1 MTPHETNHIKLMSPA
16 TAAEPVV
23 KQQQEQQAV
32 EQQQQVDIE
41 THDELKVMIENNR
54 PFDSGF
60 GFGSSAEDFDSP
72 SDEFD
77 NYELSKSF

>member
-1 MTPHETNHIKLMSPA
+1 MTPHETNHIKIMSPA
-16 TAAEPVV
+16 EIN
-23 KQQQEQQAV
+23 EQQPSTSKVSAV
-32 EQQQQVDIE
+32 EQQ
-41 THDELKVMIENNR
+41 ELKEIIQETR

-77 NYELSKSF
+77 NYELSKFYCLDFMP

>member
-1 MTPHETNHIKLMSPA
+1 MTPHETNHIKIMSPA
-16 TAAEPVV
+16 VIN
-23 KQQQEQQAV
+23 EQPSTSKIDQAV
-32 EQQQQVDIE
+32 EQQELKEIIE
-41 THDELKVMIENNR
+41 TR

-77 NYELSKSF
+77 NYELSEYFLQFRINFLT